1 MVIGFLGLAVVIAVL
16 GIATTI
22 GLSVHERTRELGMLR
37 AVGMSRRQ
45 VKRVIRLESITIA
58 VFGTMLGMVMG
69 LGFTAAVL
77 TTLADDG
84 FVSPVLP
91 VSTMAAIAA
100 GAVIAGTVAAA
111 LPARRA
117 SRLPILDAIRTV

>member
-1 MVIGFLGLAVVIAVL
+1 VIFTMVIGFLGLAVVIAVL

-22 GLSVHERTRELGMLR
+22 GLAVHERTRELGVLR

-45 VKRVIRLESITIA
+45 IRRAIRLESITIA
-58 VFGTMLGMVMG
+58 LFGTVLGMAMG
-69 LGFTAAVL
+69 IGFTAAVL

-84 FVSPVLP
+84 FASPVVPL
-91 VSTMAAIAA
+91 STMVVIAA

-117 SRLPILDAIRTV
+117 SRLPVLD